1 VVELILARPANLDR
15 FYLEQ
20 FLRRDTGVKKCAFR
34 VVSPKDT
41 EPFSPGQLATEIRT
55 AANRSTGVL
64 ILEPIDAPEV
74 RKALDDAEKA
84 GLPAVLLDSP
94 LPPSSSGKPYPL
106 VTFKG
111 FADAGKQLVEVV
123 TDDAKLMRLPADG
136 TTLVIENRDKDPH
149 SRDRLESIT
158 SALEAAGRAYDLVS
172 FEGDQK
178 AASEVV
184 TEYLNSHPKVTVIL
198 AEQDF
203 GLAGAFNVR
212 DDARRKGKPTKFALG
227 GYSACDVRLA
237 QHVKDQTQ
245 ALVDRNVEGYARK
258 VFQIAMDL
266 MDGKPAPEH
275 CEVDVRFIHNP
286 PPSNLPPETEETRKK
301 KAMEAAEALNRK
313 LGRDAGT
320 GSEPKQTP

>member
-20 FLRRDTGVKKCAFR
+20 FLRHDTGVKKCAFR

-74 RKALDDAEKA
+74 RKAVQDAVEA
-84 GLPAVLLDSP
+84 GLPVVLLDTP

-111 FADAGKQLVEVV
+111 FADAGKQLVQVV

-136 TTLVIENRDKDPH
+136 TTLVIENRDKDPY
-149 SRDRLESIT
+149 SRDRLESMT
-158 SALEAAGRAYDLVS
+158 GALKAAGRAYDLVS
-172 FEGDQK
+172 FQGEQK
-178 AASEVV
+178 EASEVV
-184 TEYLNSHPKVTVIL
+184 MEYLESHPKVTVIL
-198 AEQDF
+198 ADQDL

-212 DDARRKGKPTKFALG
+212 EEARKNATSIMFALG
-227 GYSACDVRLA
+227 GYSACDARLA
-237 QHVKDQTQ
+237 QTVKDQTQ
-245 ALVDRNVEGYARK
+245 GLVDRNVEGYARK
-258 VFQIAMDL
+258 AFQIAMDL
-266 MDGKPAPEH
+266 MDGKPAPERT
-275 CEVDVRFIHNP
+275 ELDLRFIHNP
-286 PPSNLPPETEETRKK
+286 PPSNLPPETAETRKK
-301 KAMEAAEALNRK
+301 KAMEASEALNRK
-313 LGRDAGT
+313 LGRPAGT
-320 GSEPKQTP
+320 GSEPKKP